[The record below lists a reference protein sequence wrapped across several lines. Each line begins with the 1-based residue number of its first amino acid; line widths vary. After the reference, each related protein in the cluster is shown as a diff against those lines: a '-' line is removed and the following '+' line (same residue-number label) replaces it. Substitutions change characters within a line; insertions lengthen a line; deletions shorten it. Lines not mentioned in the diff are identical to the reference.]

1 MQNVISKCISHG
13 TYVVTA
19 RADDKINGMTA
30 AWISQV
36 SLRPLLLMVSIAPV
50 RFTHGL
56 IEKARRFALN
66 VLPED
71 RQDLARHFGFKS
83 GRNTN
88 KFENLAYFEGENGAP
103 ILKDAMAYVEC
114 DVVSSFSAGDHT
126 IFVGEVSTAK
136 LVQEN
141 AEPLIFR
148 WEDYF

>member
-13 TYVVTA
+13 TYVVTV

-36 SLRPLLLMVSIAPV
+36 SLRPLLLTVSIAPV

-136 LVQEN
+136 LVREN